1 MSTNIDQTIRALK
14 KAPEAVVS
22 VSSDHK
28 TAAIDEA
35 LRDLSS
41 LVKALLRKK
50 RCEVTI
56 LVVSDPL
63 K

>member
-28 TAAIDEA
+28 TAAIDEQ
-35 LRDLSS
+35 LREVQS
-41 LVKALLRKK
+41 VVRRLLRQK
-50 RCEVTI
+50 RTDVAIVI
-56 LVVSDPL
+56 LADGT